1 MSSSYEAINFTK
13 VLFLSTSQL
22 VLFQLAA
29 FNPRWEFLLLNYTY
43 SLGDYIVSWA
53 IVRHNLKLCF
63 SLNEIFK
70 LIYFNWRLIT

>member
-1 MSSSYEAINFTK
+1 MPSSYEAINFTK

-29 FNPRWEFLLLNYTY
+29 FNPRWEFLLLNYAY

-53 IVRHNLKLCF
+53 IVRHNLNLCF
-63 SLNEIFK
+63 SLNEIF
-70 LIYFNWRLIT
+70 